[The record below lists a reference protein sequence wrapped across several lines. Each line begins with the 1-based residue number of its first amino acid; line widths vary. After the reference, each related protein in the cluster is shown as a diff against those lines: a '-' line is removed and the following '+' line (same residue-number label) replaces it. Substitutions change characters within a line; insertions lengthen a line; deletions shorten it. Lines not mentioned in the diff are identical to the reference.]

1 MDKMTNDSR
10 KIALFILNTLD
21 KRQKR
26 LDSILEDILNDK
38 EVLPLKR
45 DRGLVYA
52 LVYGVLRWRGNL
64 DSIIS
69 RFSKTPLNKIEPN
82 ILNILRLG
90 LFQIIYLDK
99 IPVSAAVNT
108 SVEMAKSSDAPWIAK
123 FVNGVLRNIARA
135 NETSH
140 FSLLTSHFSLP
151 NWLIKRWQNRFGSEE
166 ITRIC
171 NAINTIPPITI
182 RTNTLKTS
190 REELINAIKNEAER
204 IESSISY
211 APDAISFFNPETSI
225 PEMETFKKGWFQVQ
239 DEAAQ
244 LVAYMLNPK
253 PGEMILDACSGLG
266 GKTGHIAQ
274 LMNNS
279 GVIFSVDKEEE
290 KLQRLLSEMN
300 RLGVSIV
307 KTCVHDLNEPLL
319 MSQVAGR
326 KSRMASRMSRM
337 ASRKAQI
344 ADNDGQLFDR
354 ILVDSPCSGLGVLR
368 RNPDAKWSV
377 FKEDLT
383 YYKKREI
390 KILDNTA
397 HLVKPFGIIIY
408 AVCSTEPEENEEV
421 VKSFLNKHPDFIVQK
436 DIEGLPD
443 KANSLITQDGYLRTF
458 PHLNN
463 MDGFFAVCFK
473 RVG

>member
-1 MDKMTNDSR
+1 MNKLTTDDPR

-26 LDSILEDILNDK
+26 LDSILEEILNDK
-38 EVLPLKR
+38 KVLPLKR
-45 DRGLVYA
+45 DRALLYA

-135 NETSH
+135 NETVGSSLRLEPTYSH
-140 FSLLTSHFSLP
+140 LSLP
-151 NWLIKRWQNRFGSEE
+151 GWLVKRWQKRFGKEE
-166 ITRIC
+166 TSNLC
-171 NAINTIPPITI
+171 DAINKIPPITI
-182 RTNTLKTS
+182 RTNTLKIN
-190 REELINAIKNEAER
+190 REELIISIKNEAER
-204 IESSISY
+204 VESSIPYS
-211 APDAISFFNPETSI
+211 PDAISFFNPETSV
-225 PEMETFKKGWFQVQ
+225 PEMESFKKGWFQVQ

-244 LVAYMLNPK
+244 LVTYMLNPK
-253 PGEMILDACSGLG
+253 PGDMILDACAGLG

-274 LMNNS
+274 MMNNS
-279 GVIFSVDKEEE
+279 GMILSVDKEEE
-290 KLQRLLSEMN
+290 KLQRLMSEMN

-307 KTCVHDLNEPLL
+307 KTLSHDLNEPLL
-319 MSQVAGR
+319 TSH
-326 KSRMASRMSRM
+326 
-337 ASRKAQI
+337 
-344 ADNDGQLFDR
+344 LFDR

-390 KILDNTA
+390 KFLDNIA
-397 HLVKPFGIIIY
+397 HLIKPSGIIVY

-421 VKSFLNKHPDFIVQK
+421 VKAFLDKHSDFILEK
-436 DIEGLPD
+436 NIEGLPD
-443 KANSLITQDGYLRTF
+443 KVHSLITHDGYLKTF

-463 MDGFFAVCFK
+463 MDGFFAACFK
-473 RVG
+473 RVSLSEL